1 MSDPIDACYVP
12 RRAPVHADLTLRG
25 LRHRVTRWGPP
36 SDSPIVLLHGFLDAA
51 DTWQFL
57 VDELPDDWSFVA
69 LDWRGFGGSDWQPD
83 GYWFMDYLADLEALL
98 GEVTPAAPARLICHS
113 MGGNIA
119 ALYGGIRPGRLA
131 WTVNLEGIGLPTVSP
146 GEAPV
151 RYARWLDEIA
161 KRPRQAG
168 YATQADLAQYLRT
181 RNPRL
186 TAPRAAFVARAW
198 TRRNGER
205 YRLAA
210 DPRHR
215 IVNPILY
222 RRDEAEACWRRATSP
237 MLLVLGALSEFP
249 ARLGPTGTDEYFRD
263 VFPHVTLVRVAGA
276 GHMMHH
282 EEPAAVAR
290 LVLEFVA
297 TLAARSA

>member
-1 MSDPIDACYVP
+1 MSESADACHVP
-12 RRAPVHADLTLRG
+12 RRTPVHADLVLRG
-25 LRHRVTRWGPP
+25 LRHRITRWGPP
-36 SDSPIVLLHGFLDAA
+36 SASPIVLLHGFLDAA

-69 LDWRGFGGSDWQPD
+69 LDWRGFGGSDWQAG
-83 GYWFMDYLADLEALL
+83 GYWFADYLADLEALL
-98 GEVTPAAPARLICHS
+98 GEVTREVPARLICHS

-119 ALYGGIRPGRLA
+119 TLYGGIRPGRLA
-131 WTVNLEGIGLPTVSP
+131 WTVNLEGIGLPAVAP
-146 GEAPV
+146 EEAPV
-151 RYARWLDEIA
+151 RYARWLDELA
-161 KRPRQAG
+161 KRPRQAA
-168 YATQADLAQYLRT
+168 YATQADLARYLLT

-198 TRRNGER
+198 TRRHGER

-222 RRDEAEACWRRATSP
+222 RRDEAEACWRRATAP
-237 MLLVLGALSEFP
+237 MLLVLGALSEYP
-249 ARLGPTGTDEYFRD
+249 ARLGPTGTDDYFRA
-263 VFPHVTLVRVAGA
+263 VFPQVTVARVAGA

-290 LVLEFVA
+290 LVEKFVA
-297 TLAARSA
+297 SLAAQSA